1 VGHVGASVGEG
12 EYRPSP
18 LCVLTCHLH
27 TLEHLTS
34 PLVIYDLI
42 FLFKYALQ
50 TCPILD
56 KEGEGA

>member
-1 VGHVGASVGEG
+1 MGHVGTSVGEG

-27 TLEHLTS
+27 TLEHLTF
-34 PLVIYDLI
+34 PLVTYVLI
-42 FLFKYALQ
+42 SLFKYDLQ
-50 TCPILD
+50 TCASLD